1 MLAQPV
7 GPQDG
12 EAALKRTDVIIVH
25 DALPKLAAIA
35 QPTLVVCGDH
45 DACTPQPMSEE
56 IAEAIPGAQLVVLP
70 DGGHLIQLEQEEQYF
85 QIVSSFIDH
94 QGA

>member
-1 MLAQPV
+1 VRARPAKVQAWTDRVLAQPV
-7 GPQDG
+7 GPQEG

-56 IAEAIPGAQLVVLP
+56 IAEQSPAR
-70 DGGHLIQLEQEEQYF
+70 
-85 QIVSSFIDH
+85 SSSSSPTA
-94 QGA
+94 GT

>member
-1 MLAQPV
+1 
-7 GPQDG
+7 
-12 EAALKRTDVIIVH
+12 VIIVH

-35 QPTLVVCGDH
+35 QPTLVECGDH

-56 IAEAIPGAQLVVLP
+56 IAEAIPGAQLVVFT
-70 DGGHLIQLEQEEQYF
+70 DGGHLIELEQEQEHF
-85 QIVSSFIDH
+85 QIVSSFIER